1 MAASA
6 LSGRGYSLKVTPE
19 FKHISMGGAIQ
30 GFGVES
36 TSMEH
41 GFLHSTARTYRVV
54 LLNEEATVLTVDRE
68 HEIFNVIPGSF
79 NTVGLVVAVQ
89 VELLLLDGHWMDIE
103 YRLALDRAAILRTM
117 HSLYSLRGD
126 DRVDSVECLRIDGAD
141 NVFLIAIG
149 TVVAAPSAA
158 VFSMDRWWHHFYH
171 FHLFHDVVGGDGTA
185 LLIERESIELKQFL
199 FRHDRGAFWV
209 IHDDPAMWFLRH
221 FGFMRFLF
229 GHMLAAEDLY
239 RFRSRSLGEI
249 EREFE
254 FVVRDY
260 IVPFERAE
268 PFLGDVIDGHFG
280 SSTIL
285 WICPVVVDEAL
296 FLNIGVYLTLYD
308 EHCAEWTDCVSMYQ
322 SLESETARSGGWNWF
337 YAPSFLEREQ
347 FEALYLENG
356 RFDYAALKRVRR
368 KYGIQTVDF
377 YDKIATIGARP
388 DLRRIR
394 RSRPRFKYLSH
405 FPVAIKYVAWWIGD
419 RFQTVL
425 AAK

>member
-1 MAASA
+1 
-6 LSGRGYSLKVTPE
+6 
-19 FKHISMGGAIQ
+19 MGGAIQ

-41 GFLHSTARTYRVV
+41 GFLHSTARAYRVV

-103 YRLALDRAAILRTM
+103 YRLALDRAAMLRTV
-117 HSLYSLRGD
+117 HSLHSLRGD
-126 DRVDSVECLRIDGAD
+126 GRVDSVECLRIDGAD

-239 RFRSRSLGEI
+239 RFRRG
-249 EREFE
+249 
-254 FVVRDY
+254 
-260 IVPFERAE
+260 
-268 PFLGDVIDGHFG
+268 
-280 SSTIL
+280 
-285 WICPVVVDEAL
+285 C
-296 FLNIGVYLTLYD
+296 
-308 EHCAEWTDCVSMYQ
+308 
-322 SLESETARSGGWNWF
+322 ARS
-337 YAPSFLEREQ
+337 
-347 FEALYLENG
+347 
-356 RFDYAALKRVRR
+356 
-368 KYGIQTVDF
+368 VD
-377 YDKIATIGARP
+377 A
-388 DLRRIR
+388 
-394 RSRPRFKYLSH
+394 SRWS
-405 FPVAIKYVAWWIGD
+405 A
-419 RFQTVL
+419 Q
-425 AAK
+425 